1 MRRDP
6 RVALSSTHPDDAY
19 SWLEIRGRVVEF
31 IEGKPADDSI
41 DRLAKKYLDEDV
53 YPFRKPGERR
63 VILRI
68 EPTQVISSK
77 G

>member
-1 MRRDP
+1 MALWSRPSGRCLV
-6 RVALSSTHPDDAY
+6 RSLETVAGWST
-19 SWLEIRGRVVEF
+19 